1 MDLSIS
7 SGTRAP
13 GSSDAPKD
21 PDNDDDDDKGGMS
34 GGAIGGIVIGVIAAI
49 IVAVVVI
56 IVVKRSKR
64 NRVPKSQPVR
74 PVAAP
79 PATVSYNSPTP
90 AYPPY
95 APEPGVPAY
104 STRIDMPPPSY
115 NQTVPPA
122 VQASAPPYN
131 PYYKGASA
139 F

>member
-64 NRVPKSQPVR
+64 NRLPKSQPVR
-74 PVAAP
+74 PA
-79 PATVSYNSPTP
+79 YN
-90 AYPPY
+90 PY
-95 APEPGVPAY
+95 GPEPDVPSY